1 MKIFLFS
8 EKDRSENNFFKLFD
22 SAYLNDTRKLLFAF
36 LVLFCLAGGLF
47 FSGLLVAAVGGS
59 PTKVLSSLIEGSF
72 QTSGAFG
79 RTLVEAVPLLLVSI
93 GVIVSFR
100 AGHYNIGT
108 EGQVAIGALFSAVIA
123 LQVSGPEWFVIVLA
137 ILGSFLGGAIW
148 SGIAVGAYLWR
159 RVDVMISTLLL
170 TFIAPNVVLF
180 AVSKDYLLLDTT
192 KSNTRLAS
200 QSERVPVEKRLPE
213 FEVFGQELHWGVV
226 VAVVL
231 SLLLTVLLGKSV
243 WGLKVRL
250 LGANFVTAKRFGVTQ
265 GKEGATA
272 LLLSGGFSGLAGGM
286 IVMGSA
292 FRLQSHIANDFGWDG
307 LLSALVSR
315 LNGYFALLSS
325 IFFAALRT
333 GSSFLAATGVS
344 RTITSVIQGL
354 MVIAA
359 LMPAALIV
367 VISRSDF
374 GRKRFGNQ
382 KKGEDE
388 C

>member
-1 MKIFLFS
+1 MRDLKLKLKNKTDKKFFDLFNSVFLNESRKILFI
-8 EKDRSENNFFKLFD
+8 
-22 SAYLNDTRKLLFAF
+22 F
-36 LVLFCLAGGLF
+36 LVLFCLVGGLF

-72 QTSGAFG
+72 QTPGAFG
-79 RTLVEAVPLLLVSI
+79 RTLVEAIPLLLVSI

-108 EGQVAIGALFSAVIA
+108 EGQVAIGALFAAVIA
-123 LQVSGPEWFVIVLA
+123 LQIPGPEWFVIIFA
-137 ILGSFLGGAIW
+137 ILGSFLGGAFW

-170 TFIAPNVVLF
+170 TFIAPNIVLF
-180 AVSKDYLLLDTT
+180 AVSRDYLLLDTT
-192 KSNTRLAS
+192 ESNTRLAS
-200 QSERVPVEKRLPE
+200 QSERVPEEKRLPE
-213 FEVFGQELHWGVV
+213 FEIFGQELHWGVV
-226 VAVVL
+226 VAVIL
-231 SLLLTVLLGKSV
+231 SILLTGLLGKSV

-265 GKEGATA
+265 AKEGATA

-315 LNGYFALLSS
+315 LNGYFAILSS

-367 VISRSDF
+367 VISRSDY
-374 GRKRFGNQ
+374 GRQRFGNQ
-382 KKGEDE
+382 KKGSD
-388 C
+388 

>member
-1 MKIFLFS
+1 MRDHKLKLKNKTDKKFFDLFYS
-8 EKDRSENNFFKLFD
+8 VF
-22 SAYLNDTRKLLFAF
+22 LNDSRKILFIF
-36 LVLFCLAGGLF
+36 LVLFCLLGGLF

-72 QTSGAFG
+72 QTPGAFG
-79 RTLVEAVPLLLVSI
+79 RTLVEAIPLLLVSI

-108 EGQVAIGALFSAVIA
+108 EGQVAIGALFAAVIA
-123 LQVSGPEWFVIVLA
+123 LQIPGPEWFVIIFA
-137 ILGSFLGGAIW
+137 ILGSFLGGAFW

-170 TFIAPNVVLF
+170 TFIAPNIVLF
-180 AVSKDYLLLDTT
+180 AVSRDYLLLDTT
-192 KSNTRLAS
+192 ESNTRLAS
-200 QSERVPVEKRLPE
+200 QSERVPEEKRLPE
-213 FEVFGQELHWGVV
+213 FEIFGQELHWGVI
-226 VAVVL
+226 VAVIL
-231 SLLLTVLLGKSV
+231 SILLTGLLGKSV

-250 LGANFVTAKRFGVTQ
+250 LGANFVTATRFGVTQ
-265 GKEGATA
+265 AKEGATA

-315 LNGYFALLSS
+315 LNGYFAILSS

-367 VISRSDF
+367 VISRSDY
-374 GRKRFGNQ
+374 GRQRFGNQ
-382 KKGEDE
+382 KKGSD
-388 C
+388 

>member
-1 MKIFLFS
+1 MILFI
-8 EKDRSENNFFKLFD
+8 
-22 SAYLNDTRKLLFAF
+22 F
-36 LVLFCLAGGLF
+36 LVLFCLLGGLF

-72 QTSGAFG
+72 QTPGAFG
-79 RTLVEAVPLLLVSI
+79 RTLVEAIPLLLVSI

-108 EGQVAIGALFSAVIA
+108 EGQVAIGALFAAVIA
-123 LQVSGPEWFVIVLA
+123 LQIPGPEWFVIIFA
-137 ILGSFLGGAIW
+137 ILGSFLGGAFW

-170 TFIAPNVVLF
+170 TFIAPNIVLF
-180 AVSKDYLLLDTT
+180 AVSRDYLLLDTT
-192 KSNTRLAS
+192 ESNTRLAS
-200 QSERVPVEKRLPE
+200 QSERVPEDKRLPE
-213 FEVFGQELHWGVV
+213 FEIFGQELHWGVI
-226 VAVVL
+226 VAVIL
-231 SLLLTVLLGKSV
+231 SILLTGLLGKSV

-265 GKEGATA
+265 AKEGATA

-315 LNGYFALLSS
+315 LNGYFAILSS

-367 VISRSDF
+367 VISRSDY
-374 GRKRFGNQ
+374 GRQRFGNQ
-382 KKGEDE
+382 KKGSD
-388 C
+388 

>member
-1 MKIFLFS
+1 MRDHKLKLKNKTDKKFFDLFNS
-8 EKDRSENNFFKLFD
+8 VF
-22 SAYLNDTRKLLFAF
+22 LNDSRKILFIF
-36 LVLFCLAGGLF
+36 LVLFCLLGGLF

-72 QTSGAFG
+72 QTPGAFG
-79 RTLVEAVPLLLVSI
+79 RTLVEAIPLLLVSI

-108 EGQVAIGALFSAVIA
+108 EGQVAIGALFAAVIA
-123 LQVSGPEWFVIVLA
+123 LQIPGPEWFVIIFA
-137 ILGSFLGGAIW
+137 ILGSFLGGAFW

-170 TFIAPNVVLF
+170 TFIAPNIVLF
-180 AVSKDYLLLDTT
+180 AVSRDYLLLDTT
-192 KSNTRLAS
+192 ESNTRLAS
-200 QSERVPVEKRLPE
+200 QSERVPEEKRLPE
-213 FEVFGQELHWGVV
+213 FEIFGQELHWGVI
-226 VAVVL
+226 VAVIL
-231 SLLLTVLLGKSV
+231 SILLTGLLGKSV

-265 GKEGATA
+265 AKEGATA

-315 LNGYFALLSS
+315 LNGYFAILSS

-367 VISRSDF
+367 VISRSDY
-374 GRKRFGNQ
+374 GRQRFGNQ
-382 KKGEDE
+382 KKGSD
-388 C
+388 

>member
-1 MKIFLFS
+1 MRDHKLKLKNKTDKKFFDLFNS
-8 EKDRSENNFFKLFD
+8 VF
-22 SAYLNDTRKLLFAF
+22 LNDSRKILFIF
-36 LVLFCLAGGLF
+36 LVLFCLLGGLF
-47 FSGLLVAAVGGS
+47 FSGPLVAAVGGS

-72 QTSGAFG
+72 QTPGEFG
-79 RTLVEAVPLLLVSI
+79 RTLVEAIPLLLVSI

-108 EGQVAIGALFSAVIA
+108 EGQVAIGALFAAVIA
-123 LQVSGPEWFVIVLA
+123 LQIPGPEWFVIIFA
-137 ILGSFLGGAIW
+137 ILGSFLGGAFW

-170 TFIAPNVVLF
+170 TFIAPNIVLF
-180 AVSKDYLLLDTT
+180 AVSRDYLLLDTT
-192 KSNTRLAS
+192 ESNTRLAS
-200 QSERVPVEKRLPE
+200 QSERVPEEKRLPE
-213 FEVFGQELHWGVV
+213 FEIFGQELHWGVI
-226 VAVVL
+226 VAVIL
-231 SLLLTVLLGKSV
+231 SILLTGLLGKSV

-265 GKEGATA
+265 AKEGATA

-315 LNGYFALLSS
+315 LNGYFAILSS

-367 VISRSDF
+367 VISRSDY
-374 GRKRFGNQ
+374 GRQRFGNQ
-382 KKGEDE
+382 KKGSE
-388 C
+388 